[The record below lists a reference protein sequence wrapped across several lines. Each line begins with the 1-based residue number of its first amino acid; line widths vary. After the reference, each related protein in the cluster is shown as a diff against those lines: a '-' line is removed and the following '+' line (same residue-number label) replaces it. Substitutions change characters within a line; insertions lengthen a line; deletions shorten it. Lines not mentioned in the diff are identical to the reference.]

1 MSDLFVFLKSWSK
14 NPNRIGAIAPSGNS
28 LGALITKD
36 ISPNKGKV
44 LELGPGTGVFTNAI
58 LNKGIK
64 EEDLILIEADE
75 DLAKLLS
82 PRFPNVKILNIN
94 AARLH
99 THNELKGEKIGA
111 AISGLPL
118 LLISPRKTMQILMGV
133 FKLLPDNGALYQ
145 FTYGP
150 KCPIPKHIIDRLG
163 LKAKRIG
170 FTIANIPPASVYKIT
185 RRKPI
190 NY

>member
-1 MSDLFVFLKSWSK
+1 MSDFFVFLKSWSK

-28 LGALITKD
+28 LGELITKD
-36 ISPNKGKV
+36 ISPNIGKV
-44 LELGPGTGVFTNAI
+44 LELGPGTGVFTNAL
-58 LNKGIK
+58 LNKGVK
-64 EEDLILIEADE
+64 QEDLILIEADE
-75 DLAKLLS
+75 DLAQLLK
-82 PRFPNVKILNIN
+82 PKFPNVKILNIN
-94 AARLH
+94 AARLY
-99 THNELKGEKIGA
+99 THNELNGEKIGA

-133 FKLLPDNGALYQ
+133 FKLLPPNGALYQ

-150 KCPIPKHIIDRLG
+150 KCPIPKYIIDRLG
-163 LKAKRIG
+163 LKAKRTG

-185 RRKPI
+185 RRKSI

>member
-1 MSDLFVFLKSWSK
+1 M
-14 NPNRIGAIAPSGNS
+14 
-28 LGALITKD
+28 
-36 ISPNKGKV
+36 
-44 LELGPGTGVFTNAI
+44 
-58 LNKGIK
+58 NKGIK
-64 EEDLILIEADE
+64 QEDLILIEADE
-75 DLAKLLS
+75 DLAQLLR

-99 THNELKGEKIGA
+99 KHTELKGEKIGA

-133 FKLLPDNGALYQ
+133 FKLLPPNGALYQ

-150 KCPIPKHIIDRLG
+150 KCPIPKYIIDRLG
-163 LKAKRIG
+163 LKSKRIG
-170 FTIANIPPASVYKIT
+170 FTIATIPPASVYKIT